1 MRAVELF
8 AGAGGLALGT
18 SLAGFEHLAVVEW
31 DKWACDTVRENQKR
45 GHALVSDWPQPY
57 EGDVRLFD
65 WSSVSSDI
73 ELVAGGPP
81 CQPFSMGGKHQAFND
96 SRDMFPVSV
105 EVVRK
110 LRPKAFVFENVK
122 GLTRSSFHNY
132 FEYIKLQLT
141 FPELPQRRYED
152 WLKHYRRLQQ
162 EFSKGTQDSSSQL
175 SYRVQSHLVNAAD
188 YGVAQRRERVFIVG
202 FRQDLETTWSIPQE
216 THSQEELLFQQ
227 WVTGDYW
234 DRNKI
239 ARKHRPEAP
248 TKAMMQRLSSLRQSN
263 LIDAPR
269 KPWQTV
275 REVLSDLPDPEK
287 NQPHSILNHLFQ
299 AGARPYPGHT
309 GSPLD
314 LPAKTLKAGGH
325 GVPGGENMMVK
336 DAGDC
341 RYFTVRESA
350 RLQTFPDAYIFHGA
364 WGEVMRQLG
373 NAVPVELARQV
384 MAGVALQ
391 LVGAQL
397 RRMGLRTS
405 QDVWTKMAGN
415 SLNGKAVNA

>member
-8 AGAGGLALGT
+8 AGAGGLALGS
-18 SLAGFEHLAVVEW
+18 SLAGFEHLAIIEW
-31 DKWACDTVRENQKR
+31 DKWACDSVRENQKR
-45 GHALVSDWPQPY
+45 GHALVGAWPEVY

-65 WSSVSSDI
+65 WSSIPSDI
-73 ELVAGGPP
+73 DLVAGGPP

-96 SRDMFPVSV
+96 ARDMFPISV

-132 FEYIKLQLT
+132 FDYIKLQLT
-141 FPELPQRRYED
+141 FPELPRRSNED
-152 WLKHYRRLQQ
+152 WLKHYRRLQE
-162 EFSKGTQDSSSQL
+162 EFSKGPQKAADQL
-175 SYRVQSHLVNAAD
+175 TYRVQSHLVNAAD

-202 FRQDLETTWSIPQE
+202 FRDDLETTWSLPQE
-216 THSQEELLFQQ
+216 THSYEELLFQQ
-227 WVTGDYW
+227 WVTGEYW
-234 DRNKI
+234 ERNKV
-239 ARKHRPEAP
+239 ATKHRPCSP
-248 TKAMMQRLSSLRQSN
+248 TKSVTDRLTRLRQRN
-263 LIDAPR
+263 FVDIPQ
-269 KPWQTV
+269 KPWRTV
-275 REVLSDLPDPEK
+275 REALSDLPDPEK
-287 NQPHSILNHLFQ
+287 KHAHSFLNHLHQ

-325 GVPGGENMMVK
+325 GVPGGENMLVK
-336 DAGDC
+336 DEGGY

-350 RLQTFPDAYIFHGA
+350 RLQTFPDGYIFHGA

-384 MAGVALQ
+384 MAGVAMQ
-391 LVGAQL
+391 LVEAEL
-397 RRMGLRTS
+397 RRLGLRTS
-405 QDVWTKMAGN
+405 HDVWSALTGIP
-415 SLNGKAVNA
+415 SNAAAA